1 MYNLESALRICGSS
15 ISAVQPTMDCVVL
28 QYLLLKNFHESL
40 QLKPSLFKG
49 FLHTHIYIYT
59 IWRERE

>member
-49 FLHTHIYIYT
+49 F
-59 IWRERE
+59 